1 MRAKRAKIFFQLI
14 MALTMDS
21 WVGPFLKGGLTKHC
35 MTPSET
41 AHRWMSLFYSGKKY
55 VEWDILILGL
65 SVGCRNT
72 EKLQSLKLTCLVRL
86 TRMITNG
93 TWVADSKLT
102 TLLCN
107 FLNDTVATC
116 CSKKTAV

>member
-41 AHRWMSLFYSGKKY
+41 AHRKK
-55 VEWDILILGL
+55 VCG
-65 SVGCRNT
+65 VGHLNSRNT